1 MENIY
6 FHSDLGDPEAGAVR
20 FCVCVCVWGG
30 GSSQVRLWDYKRSDN
45 RGFGNYPG

>member
-20 FCVCVCVWGG
+20 FCVCVCGGG